1 MAGLFDQRLLVVSGK
16 GGVGKSTIAA
26 ALALESLRRGKRTLV
41 CEVNADE
48 RVSGLL
54 GHKPVGPEVGR
65 LELNLW
71 AVDIRPPDALKE
83 YALLR
88 IHSERV
94 YRLVFENRFVRYFL
108 RFLPALQEL
117 VMLGKVTFHL
127 QEKLPDGR
135 PRFDLVIV
143 DAPATGHAI
152 SFLSVPQVLLDTV
165 PPGPLSDET
174 RIMRDLITNPS
185 ITQAVLVSLPE
196 EMPVNETLDLHRA
209 LAEKV
214 KLKTGAVILNQMLP
228 RRFAEEDL
236 AALTPAPHALA
247 VARAQSARAA
257 LSEDARA
264 RLATLAA
271 PVLEVPRLSV
281 DPFDRQAIEQV
292 RAALAPRLE
301 EQ

>member
-26 ALALESLRRGKRTLV
+26 ALALEAAERGKRTLV
-41 CEVNADE
+41 CEINADE
-48 RVSGLL
+48 RISGLL
-54 GHKPVGPEVGR
+54 GHKPAGPEVSL

-108 RFLPALQEL
+108 RFLPSLQEL
-117 VMLGKVTFHL
+117 VMLGKITFHL

-135 PRFDLVIV
+135 PKYDLIVV

-185 ITQAVLVSLPE
+185 LTRAVLVSLPE
-196 EMPVNETLDLHRA
+196 EMPVNETLELHRA
-209 LAEKV
+209 LSEKV
-214 KLKTGAVILNQMLP
+214 KVMPGAIVLNQVIAE
-228 RRFAEEDL
+228 RFTEEEL
-236 AALTPAPHALA
+236 AALKGAPDAFA
-247 VARAQSARAA
+247 VAHAQAARAA
-257 LSEDARA
+257 LSDDARK
-264 RLATLAA
+264 RLSTLGT
-271 PVLEVPRLSV
+271 PLFEVPRLSV
-281 DPFDRQAIEQV
+281 SPFDRKAIDQV
-292 RAALAPRLE
+292 RRVLAPRLE
-301 EQ
+301 EP